1 MRQDKLCYPYSCEVE
16 FALDS
21 LVFFHFFQVG
31 GFEVYRPEIVFFWV
45 GGFEVYG
52 QKSSF
57 WELWGH
63 SDLVWDE

>member
-1 MRQDKLCYPYSCEVE
+1 MRQDKFCYPYSCEVE
-16 FALDS
+16 FASVS

-52 QKSSF
+52 PEIFDLGIVGSF
-57 WELWGH
+57 RPSVG
-63 SDLVWDE
+63 

>member
-1 MRQDKLCYPYSCEVE
+1 MRQDKFCYPYSCEVE

-52 QKSSF
+52 PEIFVLGIVGSF
-57 WELWGH
+57 RPSVG
-63 SDLVWDE
+63 